1 MIAVIDLG
9 GTRTKFG
16 LVDQGRVLDASGFDA
31 DAQGSLESHL
41 GKVMEHLRIM
51 CAGQGTTLEACGGI
65 GVLCTGLVDNR
76 RMRVLS
82 TNGKYD
88 EAVGFDFTGWAR
100 KQAGLELRMD
110 NDARGA
116 LIGEWRFGA
125 GRGVANLVMVTL
137 GTGIGTAVISEGR
150 PLTGPH
156 FTGGNLGGHILV
168 RSGGRKCTCG
178 AVGCLESEASGWV
191 LPVLVREHKRYGESS
206 LNGIEPIGF
215 RELMAHATDGDEC
228 AGDVLA
234 HCLRMWGEALVS
246 FIHCFDPERMIIGG
260 GVMNDPEP
268 ILASFRKTVADL
280 AWAAEGQVEI
290 VKAQH
295 PDDAGLLGAAALFY
309 EPNEVEQTKP
319 LTKHSHA

>member
-1 MIAVIDLG
+1 MIAVMDLG

-16 LVDQGRVLDASGFDA
+16 LVDQGRVLDASCFDA

-41 GKVMEHLRIM
+41 GKVMDQLRIL
-51 CAGQGTTLEACGGI
+51 CARHGTTLEACGGI
-65 GVLCTGLVDNR
+65 GVLSTGLVDNR
-76 RMRVLS
+76 AMRVLS

-88 EAVGFDFTGWAR
+88 AAVGFDFPGWAR
-100 KQAGLELRMD
+100 RQAGLELRMD

-191 LPVLVREHKRYGESS
+191 LPVLVREHQRYGASS
-206 LNGIEPIGF
+206 LNGLESIGF
-215 RELMAHATDGDEC
+215 REVMAHASAGDDC
-228 AGDVLA
+228 ASDVLA

-246 FIHCFDPERMIIGG
+246 FIHCFDPERIIIGG

-309 EPNEVEQTKP
+309 EPNEVDQTKP
-319 LTKHSHA
+319 LEEHSHA